1 MQIQPR
7 RVLVTGGAGYIG
19 SHACLALLESGCRV
33 VSIDDLSRGHA
44 RAHGVLARIGGER
57 FASHEVSIHST
68 DALADILAL
77 ERIDAVMHF
86 AAFAEVGESMDQS
99 LRYAYNN
106 VAGTLSVLQAME
118 RADVGTLV
126 FSSSCATYGVPPD
139 HLVPIREDC
148 PQVPINP
155 YGASKLYGERMI
167 IEFAAS
173 RQRAGRRFAC
183 AMLRYF
189 NVAGADP
196 QGRLGEDHSPESHLI
211 PICLQAALG
220 QRPGVQVFGSDWPT
234 HDGTCIRDYVHVSD
248 LVRAHLSVQEVL
260 RPGDVRRYNIGIG
273 RGFSV
278 RECVESVRRVTGVPI
293 TSSDGPRR
301 DGDPP
306 VLTADASLIQR
317 ELGWQ
322 PVWTDL
328 DAIVDSAWQWFKA
341 NPRGWSG

>member
-1 MQIQPR
+1 VFQ
-7 RVLVTGGAGYIG
+7 TCAKAGV
-19 SHACLALLESGCRV
+19 R
-33 VSIDDLSRGHA
+33 
-44 RAHGVLARIGGER
+44 
-57 FASHEVSIHST
+57 
-68 DALADILAL
+68 DI
-77 ERIDAVMHF
+77 
-86 AAFAEVGESMDQS
+86 
-99 LRYAYNN
+99 
-106 VAGTLSVLQAME
+106 
-118 RADVGTLV
+118 V
-126 FSSSCATYGVPPD
+126 FSSTAAVYGEPD
-139 HLVPIREDC
+139 QMIIDESVQTSP
-148 PQVPINP
+148 VNP
-155 YGASKLYGERMI
+155 YGHSKLAS
-167 IEFAAS
+167 EFMLKDIARVS
-173 RQRAGRRFAC
+173 GMRSTI
-183 AMLRYF
+183 LRYF
-189 NVAGADP
+189 NVAGADTKLRTG
-196 QGRLGEDHSPESHLI
+196 QRTPEATHLIKVAAEVAAGQRSHLNI
-211 PICLQAALG
+211 
-220 QRPGVQVFGSDWPT
+220 FGTDYPT
-234 HDGTCIRDYVHVSD
+234 RDGTCIRDYVHVSD